1 MLTDR
6 PDSLHTL
13 GLDIANHRIRAVQ
26 LTLRKGKA
34 VADKVFDLP
43 LTSHTA
49 DPAQAPHFILE
60 HDDPAFREA
69 VNKNL
74 TVSSLSGGEVLV
86 RQLEVKLKKIADIDA
101 VLAFQAEPVLPYP
114 IENAFIDRIVLG
126 ETSEGRNLALLAVR
140 RDHLQQH
147 LDLWHAFE
155 VEPEAV
161 TASPAALAAFVSAM
175 SPFEPLQCAIH
186 LGDLQTIC
194 ILMRDNKLL
203 AAQVCFQGL
212 NQLRAA
218 FQKDGR
224 RESDLD
230 QLNFTEISTESAPHL
245 SEALDNLRMEITRTL
260 YALSKQAKGQ
270 DFERLV
276 ATGDGAV
283 MSQLAAVLL
292 QATNKAFTLIDAP
305 EGLGLTTSQMQVYAI
320 PLGAALMGIPGGEM
334 VNFRQGDLA
343 YPQPWKRY
351 QAPVILYLALCAGLA
366 AALFF
371 AGKSYIRYQEDGL
384 RKEYSE
390 LLQSLNRPYTDFEK
404 SFSKKSPEGEKVMPI
419 RHLSQEDISRRLQAL
434 QKEIESSPETYP
446 LLPNVPTVSDLLAW
460 LSTHPNVV
468 ARDKSGKET
477 PHLELENLTYTM
489 LKRPEQTKKNEKYQV
504 KVELE
509 FSSETP
515 KAAREFHDAL
525 IAPNAMVDPKAEVK
539 WSTNRGLYRASFFL
553 KDKTVYPTPSS

>member
-1 MLTDR
+1 MLIDR

-13 GLDIANHRIRAVQ
+13 GLDFSNQRIRAVH
-26 LTLRKGKA
+26 LTLRKGKPA
-34 VADKVFDLP
+34 VDKLFDLP
-43 LTSHTA
+43 VASHTA
-49 DPAQAPHFILE
+49 DPAQPPHYILE
-60 HDDPAFREA
+60 HDEPAFRDA

-74 TVSSLSGGEVLV
+74 TVTALSGGEVLV

-114 IENAFIDRIVLG
+114 IENAFIDRVVLG
-126 ETSEGRNLALLAVR
+126 ETPEGRNLALLAVR

-147 LDLWHAFE
+147 LDLWRAFE
-155 VEPEAV
+155 VEPEVV
-161 TASPAALAAFVSAM
+161 TASPAALAAFVSHL

-186 LGDLQTIC
+186 LGDAQTVC

-203 AAQVCFQGL
+203 AAQVCQGL
-212 NQLRAA
+212 NHLRSA
-218 FQKDGR
+218 FLQDGGN
-224 RESDLD
+224 DFN
-230 QLNFTEISTESAPHL
+230 QLNFAEISRDSYPHL
-245 SEALDNLRMEITRTL
+245 AEALDNLRMEITRTL

-270 DFERLV
+270 EFERLI
-276 ATGDGAV
+276 ATGDGTV
-283 MSQLAAVLL
+283 MNQLAATLL
-292 QATNKAFTLIDAP
+292 KATNRVFTVLDAP
-305 EGLGLTTSQMQVYAI
+305 DGLGINTSQLQINAI
-320 PLGAALMGIPGGEM
+320 PFGAALMGLPGGDM
-334 VNFRQGDLA
+334 INFRQGDLA

-351 QAPVILYLALCAGLA
+351 QTPVIFYLALCAGLA
-366 AALFF
+366 VAILF
-371 AGKSYIRYQEDGL
+371 AGNSYIRYQQDGL

-390 LLQSLNRPYTDFEK
+390 LLQSMNRPYTDFEK
-404 SFSKKSPEGEKVMPI
+404 SFSKKSPEGEKVVAI
-419 RHLSQEDISRRLQAL
+419 RQLSQEDIARRLQAL

-468 ARDKSGKET
+468 ARDSKTGKHA
-477 PHLELENLTYTM
+477 PLLQLENLTYTM
-489 LKRPEQTKKNEKYQV
+489 LKRPEQTKKQEKYQV

-525 IAPNAMVDPKAEVK
+525 IAPNIMVDPKGEVK